1 MVLSKVEKVME
12 NHNKIKEITFIS
24 RFYYYLGSSYD
35 NQKISKY
42 V

>member
-24 RFYYYLGSSYD
+24 RFYYYLGLGSSYD
-35 NQKISKY
+35 NQKISK
-42 V
+42 